1 MLGPLQGSGHVLQV
15 GDVGQGRRHLQE
27 QVRCEPGARHHP
39 QVWCELEPVRLSE
52 LISRHPVQM
61 FLIQLIHSLRVTFN
75 SVKVC
80 HCFSPQ
86 TQHPVTVSKNKIFIL
101 MLGNIFSFK
110 LYYCESSLNHIIDPF
125 LEVCQDVQRKISSL
139 LTSVFVWWREH
150 LTLMPG
156 QYSPGAVRRNWH
168 NWLITSCPH
177 WPGHKQTQTGV
188 AGTCQRM
195 QTWAEQRSIDVALD
209 FNAVV
214 CLWLDFPLY
223 SKSG

>member
-1 MLGPLQGSGHVLQV
+1 MRLVRPLFVWTNVMICSAPAKGLVTLSRWEMWARVAVICRNKSAVSL
-15 GDVGQGRRHLQE
+15 
-27 QVRCEPGARHHP
+27 EPATILS
-39 QVWCELEPVRLSE
+39 WCELEPVRLSE

-139 LTSVFVWWREH
+139 LTSVLFGDGSTWHWCQASILQEQSGETDTTH
-150 LTLMPG
+150 SLPPALTGLDTG
-156 QYSPGAVRRNWH
+156 K
-168 NWLITSCPH
+168 
-177 WPGHKQTQTGV
+177 HKL
-188 AGTCQRM
+188 
-195 QTWAEQRSIDVALD
+195 E
-209 FNAVV
+209 
-214 CLWLDFPLY
+214 
-223 SKSG
+223 